1 MVYAASCISYL
12 MCHTSKKV
20 IFPLCMM
27 WRASYKRGMDHDPK
41 PADIPSDKDWE
52 ELAKNLV
59 RAEMM
64 RRGISFAKLPDLL
77 EKMGVSDNEPNL
89 RNKVGR
95 GRFSAV
101 FFLQCMKAL
110 GVDWIQIPD
119 SVSDAGQPG
128 SAQTLA
134 RGGQDKSGKAD

>member
-1 MVYAASCISYL
+1 

-20 IFPLCMM
+20 SFPLCMM
-27 WRASYKRGMDHDPK
+27 WRASYKRGMDHDHDPQ

-119 SVSDAGQPG
+119 SLGEAAGIG
-128 SAQTLA
+128 GAQALA
-134 RGGQDKSGKAD
+134 KTKETGE

>member
-1 MVYAASCISYL
+1 
-12 MCHTSKKV
+12 
-20 IFPLCMM
+20 
-27 WRASYKRGMDHDPK
+27 MDHELDLQT
-41 PADIPSDKDWE
+41 ADIPSDKDWE

-64 RRGISFAKLPDLL
+64 RRGITFAKLPDLL

-110 GVDWIQIPD
+110 GVDWIQIPA

-128 SAQTLA
+128 GAQTLA
-134 RGGQDKSGKAD
+134 KGGQDKSGKAD